1 MIGKHSKERPRT
13 TISAWYSYDAGS
25 GLFSGAAGI
34 RTVASSRLLCAYTG
48 RQASLPDDASIACTA
63 GRLSPFDWACLGR
76 RRIAGRA
83 IRFDALDRLARM
95 AHLRAS
101 QGAFIATQEM
111 FEAVGLEGT
120 PFEQLMG
127 ALGYAAQQ
135 SEDGTTFRRKS
146 RKRQKKGQRR
156 RMTLT
161 PDPNSPFALLRDL
174 ANAK

>member
-1 MIGKHSKERPRT
+1 MTPAAVYFPALQE
-13 TISAWYSYDAGS
+13 SAP
-25 GLFSGAAGI
+25 L
-34 RTVASSRLLCAYTG
+34 RLRGVLWAAYTD
-48 RQASLPDDASIACTA
+48 RRASYPEDASNACTA

-146 RKRQKKGQRR
+146 RKRRKKGQRR
-156 RMTLT
+156 RITTLT
-161 PDPNSPFALLRDL
+161 PDPNSPFALLREL

>member
-1 MIGKHSKERPRT
+1 MHLSRKTLPPHVLPGVCRHSIGP
-13 TISAWYSYDAGS
+13 A
-25 GLFSGAAGI
+25 
-34 RTVASSRLLCAYTG
+34 
-48 RQASLPDDASIACTA
+48 QASK
-63 GRLSPFDWACLGR
+63 
-76 RRIAGRA
+76 IAGRA
-83 IRFDALDRLARM
+83 IRFDALDQLARM

-156 RMTLT
+156 RITTLT
-161 PDPNSPFALLRDL
+161 TDPNSPFALLREL

>member
-1 MIGKHSKERPRT
+1 
-13 TISAWYSYDAGS
+13 
-25 GLFSGAAGI
+25 
-34 RTVASSRLLCAYTG
+34 
-48 RQASLPDDASIACTA
+48 
-63 GRLSPFDWACLGR
+63 
-76 RRIAGRA
+76 
-83 IRFDALDRLARM
+83 M

-146 RKRQKKGQRR
+146 RKRRKKGQRR
-156 RMTLT
+156 RITTLT
-161 PDPNSPFALLRDL
+161 PDPNSPFALLREL